1 MRTVILDGRDG
12 VNAAVPLRDKLA
24 EHLSA
29 RLAEYE
35 EEGIYSRVD
44 SPGVV
49 IARFPGSSGAEAAK
63 ELSKAG
69 VAASFQGEWVKF
81 VIGPETAFEELDYV
95 QAAAAELL

>member
-1 MRTVILDGRDG
+1 MRTVILDGRNG
-12 VNAAVPLRDKLA
+12 VCEVVPLRDKLA
-24 EHLSA
+24 GHLRA

-35 EEGIYSRVD
+35 EEGISSRVG

-49 IARFPGSSGAEAAK
+49 WARFPGLDGAEAAK
-63 ELSKAG
+63 ALGKAG
-69 VAASFQGEWVKF
+69 VTVSFEGEWVRF